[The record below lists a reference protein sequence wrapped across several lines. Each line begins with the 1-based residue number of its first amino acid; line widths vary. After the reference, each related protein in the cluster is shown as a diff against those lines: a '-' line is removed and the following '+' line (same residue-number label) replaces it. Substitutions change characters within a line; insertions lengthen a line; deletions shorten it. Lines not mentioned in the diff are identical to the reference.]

1 MITQVIDVRD
11 NLIGTSITLY
21 GNILILHYMLIYVI
35 INIRTVYEYKLIIN
49 VSVPRYIIDV
59 SITFNYNMIITYKY
73 L

>member
-1 MITQVIDVRD
+1 
-11 NLIGTSITLY
+11 
-21 GNILILHYMLIYVI
+21 MLIYVI

>member
-59 SITFNYNMIITYKY
+59 SITI
-73 L
+73 